1 MAAKG
6 DGGIYNVDDG
16 CINSRQQAQVKE
28 EMNEQSTES
37 KNNKNNEV
45 GENRTKNERKVSH
58 RPQ

>member
-6 DGGIYNVDDG
+6 DNGIYNVDDG
-16 CINSRQQAQVKE
+16 CINSRQQAQE

-58 RPQ
+58 RLQ